1 MKAFN
6 RFQFLSNQAT
16 FQISKLCEQIPFCAQ
31 TESDL
36 VFNTNKEIMKS
47 SRKNTGLQNV
57 LASFILP
64 VIILVLIIY
73 GTP

>member
-1 MKAFN
+1 M
-6 RFQFLSNQAT
+6 FQFLSNQAT
-16 FQISKLCEQIPFCAQ
+16 FQISKLYEQIPFCAQ

-36 VFNTNKEIMKS
+36 VFYSNQKIMKS

-64 VIILVLIIY
+64 VIILALIIY
-73 GTP
+73 DIP